1 MNFWSSP
8 YVWVFL
14 FAMAFLVI
22 LKEWF
27 TAHYIIDKRREE
39 HREYIKLMRMKHWEI
54 VTELEKENE
63 DLKRRL
69 GR

>member
-1 MNFWSSP
+1 MDFWSSP

-27 TAHYIIDKRREE
+27 AAHYIIDKRKKE
-39 HREYIKLMRMKHWEI
+39 HREYIELMRMEHWEI